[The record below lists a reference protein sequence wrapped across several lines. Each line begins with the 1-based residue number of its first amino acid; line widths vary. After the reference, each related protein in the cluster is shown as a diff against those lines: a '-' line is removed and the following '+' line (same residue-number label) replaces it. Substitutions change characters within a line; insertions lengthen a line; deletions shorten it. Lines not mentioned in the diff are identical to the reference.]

1 MLLPFVP
8 FCSEVRR
15 KRYEGKRQKWWLEN
29 SAFVLFCPKVRRE
42 RYFYFCKNKSERIR
56 VFRIKILKILQFLVL
71 PSPLM
76 GENSFELTRTEF
88 SNHHTISNGYDGTTR
103 KIFLNF
109 NSEESLLLQ
118 TQKWWLENSAFVLR
132 YERIRVFRIKIL
144 KILQFFRIKIL
155 KILQFFR
162 FKIPLVT
169 ISPHGWE
176 FIRID
181 SNRVL

>member
-1 MLLPFVP
+1 MGENSFELKIFLNFNSEESLLLPFVP
-8 FCSEVRR
+8 
-15 KRYEGKRQKWWLEN
+15 RYEGKRQKWWLEN

-76 GENSFELTRTEF
+76 GENSFEL
-88 SNHHTISNGYDGTTR
+88 